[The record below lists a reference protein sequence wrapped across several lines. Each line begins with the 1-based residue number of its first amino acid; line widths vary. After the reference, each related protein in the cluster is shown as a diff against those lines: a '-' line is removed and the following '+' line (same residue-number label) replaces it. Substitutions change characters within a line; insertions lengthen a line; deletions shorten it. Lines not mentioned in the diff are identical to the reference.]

1 MPASRGRQ
9 LREHCSAKPH
19 KYRMRVT
26 FYFKY
31 IYTVLIH
38 AQIKNI
44 SQFYYL
50 AWLVLPVVPGGERRN
65 DGKYNAGH

>member
-1 MPASRGRQ
+1 MG
-9 LREHCSAKPH
+9 
-19 KYRMRVT
+19 VT
-26 FYFKY
+26 FYSKY

-38 AQIKNI
+38 AQKNI

-50 AWLVLPVVPGGERRN
+50 AWLVLPVMPGGERRN

>member
-9 LREHCSAKPH
+9 LREHCGAKPH
-19 KYRMRVT
+19 KYRIGVT
-26 FYFKY
+26 FYSKY
-31 IYTVLIH
+31 IYMVLIH

-50 AWLVLPVVPGGERRN
+50 AG
-65 DGKYNAGH
+65 

>member
-1 MPASRGRQ
+1 MG
-9 LREHCSAKPH
+9 
-19 KYRMRVT
+19 VT
-26 FYFKY
+26 FYSEY

-44 SQFYYL
+44 SQIYYL
-50 AWLVLPVVPGGERRN
+50 AWLVLPVMPGGERRN

>member
-1 MPASRGRQ
+1 MSASRGRQ
-9 LREHCSAKPH
+9 LREHCGAKPH
-19 KYRMRVT
+19 KYRMGVT
-26 FYFKY
+26 FYSKY

-38 AQIKNI
+38 AQKNI

-50 AWLVLPVVPGGERRN
+50 AWLILPVMPGGERRN